1 VKETSL
7 LKRVLQATASV
18 SGSSRG
24 ESLRVHQ
31 QGEQQH
37 SRLNTPPPIRRKF
50 RAKDF
55 EAQRQHPGMVSTLD
69 KATAHY
75 GSVTALQTTDDGL
88 YLFSAGMAL
97 LTASGSCYSLSCIY
111 NIADSEY

>member
-1 VKETSL
+1 
-7 LKRVLQATASV
+7 
-18 SGSSRG
+18 
-24 ESLRVHQ
+24 
-31 QGEQQH
+31 
-37 SRLNTPPPIRRKF
+37 
-50 RAKDF
+50 
-55 EAQRQHPGMVSTLD
+55 MVSTLD